1 MFRIN
6 LYKFSLQKFFS
17 LIILQWNCWLKWVL
31 ANCNDWMITLFWLL
45 IRSIKYW
52 RKIKEARKSLKLK
65 LDYINPFNKIYIV
78 YVTQATI
85 MNLFTS
91 YSFKICSVVW
101 RYSGTYK
108 LALIAKKIL
117 AGILVKAAWIYFYY
131 IDLIF
136 YDKITIWTFKYSL

>member
-45 IRSIKYW
+45 IISIKYW

-108 LALIAKKIL
+108 LALIAKTQNSSRYSSESCLNIFLLHRFDIL
-117 AGILVKAAWIYFYY
+117 WQNYNMNI
-131 IDLIF
+131 
-136 YDKITIWTFKYSL
+136 